1 MVWILIITALATADQ
16 LIKSQVV
23 RLLPGDAY
31 HVVIDSF
38 FYLVN
43 RRNTGAAWS
52 FLADQSWGIVVLS
65 VLSALASLALVV
77 LTLVIRKKRY
87 QAVLSLMAAG
97 AIGNLID
104 RVRDGG
110 VIDYLDF
117 HFGSYVFPTFNLAD
131 ICLVVGTI
139 LLSLFVLFDQDQD
152 SLFSRKQTYLS

>member
-1 MVWILIITALATADQ
+1 MVWILIIAALAVADQ
-16 LIKSQVV
+16 LIKSLVV
-23 RLLPGDAY
+23 RHLPGDTY
-31 HVVIDSF
+31 KIVIDSF

-52 FLADQSWGIVVLS
+52 FLADQSWGIIVLS
-65 VLSALASLALVV
+65 ILSAIASLVLVV
-77 LTLVIRKKRY
+77 LTLAIRKKRY

-97 AIGNLID
+97 AIGNMID

-110 VIDYLDF
+110 VLDYLDF

-139 LLSLFVLFDQDQD
+139 LLSLFVLFDKDQD
-152 SLFSRKQTYLS
+152 SLFTRKQTYLS

>member
-1 MVWILIITALATADQ
+1 MVWILIIAVLAIADQ
-16 LIKSQVV
+16 LIKSLVV
-23 RLLPGDAY
+23 RLLPGDTY
-31 HVVIDSF
+31 KVVIDSF

-52 FLADQSWGIVVLS
+52 FLADQSWGIIVLS
-65 VLSALASLALVV
+65 ILSAIASLALVI
-77 LTLVIRKKRY
+77 LTLYIRKKRY

-97 AIGNLID
+97 AIGNMID

-117 HFGSYVFPTFNLAD
+117 HLGPYVFPTFNLAD

-139 LLSLFVLFDQDQD
+139 LLSLFVLFDKDQD
-152 SLFSRKQTYLS
+152 SLFTRKQTYLS

>member
-1 MVWILIITALATADQ
+1 MVWILIIAALAVADQ
-16 LIKSQVV
+16 LIKSLVI
-23 RLLPGDAY
+23 RLLPGDTY
-31 HVVIDSF
+31 KVVIDSF

-52 FLADQSWGIVVLS
+52 FLADQSWGIIVLS
-65 VLSALASLALVV
+65 ILSAIASLVLVV
-77 LTLVIRKKRY
+77 LTLAIRKKRY

-97 AIGNLID
+97 AIGNMID

-110 VIDYLDF
+110 VLDYLDF

-139 LLSLFVLFDQDQD
+139 LLSLFVLFDKDQD
-152 SLFSRKQTYLS
+152 SLFTRKQTYLS

>member
-1 MVWILIITALATADQ
+1 MVWILIIAALAVADQ
-16 LIKSQVV
+16 LIKSLVI
-23 RLLPGDAY
+23 RLLPGDTY
-31 HVVIDSF
+31 KVVIDSF

-52 FLADQSWGIVVLS
+52 FLADQSWGIIVLS
-65 VLSALASLALVV
+65 ILSAIASLVLVV

-97 AIGNLID
+97 AIGNMID

-110 VIDYLDF
+110 VLDYLDF

-139 LLSLFVLFDQDQD
+139 LLSLFVLFDKDQD
-152 SLFSRKQTYLS
+152 SLFTRKQTYLS

>member
-1 MVWILIITALATADQ
+1 MVWILIIAALAVADQ
-16 LIKSQVV
+16 LIKSLVI
-23 RLLPGDAY
+23 RLLPGDTY
-31 HVVIDSF
+31 KVVIDSF

-52 FLADQSWGIVVLS
+52 FLADQSWGIIVLS
-65 VLSALASLALVV
+65 ILSVIASLALVV

-97 AIGNLID
+97 AIGNMID

-110 VIDYLDF
+110 VLDYLDF

-139 LLSLFVLFDQDQD
+139 LLSLFVLFDKDQD
-152 SLFSRKQTYLS
+152 SLFTRKQTYLS

>member
-1 MVWILIITALATADQ
+1 MVWILIIAALAVADQ
-16 LIKSQVV
+16 LIKSLVI
-23 RLLPGDAY
+23 RHLPGDTY
-31 HVVIDSF
+31 KVVIDSF

-52 FLADQSWGIVVLS
+52 FLADQSWGIIVLS
-65 VLSALASLALVV
+65 ILSAIASLVLVV
-77 LTLVIRKKRY
+77 LTLAIRKKRY

-97 AIGNLID
+97 AIGNMID

-110 VIDYLDF
+110 VLDYLDF

-139 LLSLFVLFDQDQD
+139 LLSLFVLFDKDQD
-152 SLFSRKQTYLS
+152 SLFTRKQTYLS

>member
-1 MVWILIITALATADQ
+1 MVWILIIAALAVADQ
-16 LIKSQVV
+16 LIKSLVI
-23 RLLPGDAY
+23 RLLPGDTY
-31 HVVIDSF
+31 KVVIDSF

-52 FLADQSWGIVVLS
+52 FLADQSWGIIVLS
-65 VLSALASLALVV
+65 ILSVIASLALVV

-97 AIGNLID
+97 AIGNMID

-110 VIDYLDF
+110 VLDYLDF
-117 HFGSYVFPTFNLAD
+117 HFGSYIFPTFNLAD

-139 LLSLFVLFDQDQD
+139 LLSLFVLFDKDQD
-152 SLFSRKQTYLS
+152 SLFTRKQTYLS

>member
-1 MVWILIITALATADQ
+1 MVWILIIAALATADQ
-16 LIKSQVV
+16 LIKSLVV
-23 RLLPGDAY
+23 RLLPGDTY

-52 FLADQSWGIVVLS
+52 FLSDQSWGIVVLS
-65 VLSALASLALVV
+65 ILSALASLVLMI

-139 LLSLFVLFDQDQD
+139 LLSLFVLFDKDQD
-152 SLFSRKQTYLS
+152 SLLSRKQTYLS

>member
-1 MVWILIITALATADQ
+1 MVWILIIAALAVADQ
-16 LIKSQVV
+16 LIKSLVI
-23 RLLPGDAY
+23 RHLPGDTY
-31 HVVIDSF
+31 KIVMDSF

-52 FLADQSWGIVVLS
+52 FLADQSWGIIVLS
-65 VLSALASLALVV
+65 ILSAIASLVLVV
-77 LTLVIRKKRY
+77 LTLAIRKKRY

-97 AIGNLID
+97 AIGNMID

-110 VIDYLDF
+110 VLDYLDF

-139 LLSLFVLFDQDQD
+139 LLSLFVLFDKDQD
-152 SLFSRKQTYLS
+152 SLFTRKQTYLS

>member
-1 MVWILIITALATADQ
+1 MVWILIIAALAVADQ
-16 LIKSQVV
+16 LIKSLVI
-23 RLLPGDAY
+23 RHLPGDTY
-31 HVVIDSF
+31 KIVIDSF

-52 FLADQSWGIVVLS
+52 FLADQSWGIIVLS
-65 VLSALASLALVV
+65 ILSAIASLVLVV
-77 LTLVIRKKRY
+77 LTLAIRKKRY

-97 AIGNLID
+97 AIGNMID

-110 VIDYLDF
+110 VLDYLDF

-139 LLSLFVLFDQDQD
+139 LLSLFVLFDKDQD
-152 SLFSRKQTYLS
+152 SLFTRKQTYLS

>member
-1 MVWILIITALATADQ
+1 MVWILIIAALATADQ
-16 LIKSQVV
+16 LIKSLVV
-23 RLLPGDAY
+23 RLLPGDTY

-52 FLADQSWGIVVLS
+52 FLSDQSWGIVVLS
-65 VLSALASLALVV
+65 ILSALASLALVI

-139 LLSLFVLFDQDQD
+139 LLSLFVLFDKDQD
-152 SLFSRKQTYLS
+152 SLLSRKQTYLS

>member
-1 MVWILIITALATADQ
+1 MVWILIIAVLATADQ
-16 LIKSQVV
+16 LIKSLVV
-23 RLLPGDAY
+23 RLLPGDTFKI
-31 HVVIDSF
+31 VIDSF

-52 FLADQSWGIVVLS
+52 FLANQSWGIIVLS
-65 VLSALASLALVV
+65 VLSAIASLALVI

-139 LLSLFVLFDQDQD
+139 LLSLFVLFDKDQD